1 MTEEMRKSEFAD
13 FLGVSRAYISQLAKG
28 DRLVLSVDGERV
40 RVRESLERIAKTGS
54 ADKSAVAA
62 RHALER
68 LAKGGSAA
76 PVAET
81 VRAAVGLDTS
91 PRPPTASGAA
101 AGPPD
106 MATMLLKDPMAAYN
120 IARAQNEQKRGEQ
133 MDIELAKSRRE
144 LISQDGTVK
153 AVTDLAS
160 ATRAAF
166 ERMPDRIATVLAAE
180 SDPHAVYTML
190 QDEIDSICATLSK
203 QAGELLDKI

>member
-13 FLGVSRAYISQLAKG
+13 FLGVSRAYISQLAKAN
-28 DRLVLSVDGERV
+28 RLVLSADGERV
-40 RVRESLERIAKTGS
+40 RVHESLERMDKTGS

-68 LAKGGSAA
+68 LAKGGCAA
-76 PVAET
+76 PVADT
-81 VRAAVGLDTS
+81 VRTAVGLTTS
-91 PRPPTASGAA
+91 PPPASIAGA
-101 AGPPD
+101 GLPD
-106 MATMLLKDPMAAYN
+106 MATMLLKNPMDAYN

-133 MDIELAKSRRE
+133 MDIELAKSRRD
-144 LISQDGTVK
+144 LISQEGTVK

-180 SDPHAVYTML
+180 SDPHAIYTML
-190 QDEIDSICATLSK
+190 QDEIDGICATLSK
-203 QAGELLDKI
+203 QAAELLDKI

>member
-13 FLGVSRAYISQLAKG
+13 FLGVSRAYISQLTKA
-28 DRLVLSVDGERV
+28 DRLVLSSDGDRI

-81 VRAAVGLDTS
+81 VRAAVGLDAPPSAQSVSS
-91 PRPPTASGAA
+91 PA
-101 AGPPD
+101 AGLPD
-106 MATMLLKDPMAAYN
+106 PARLLLSDPMAAYN
-120 IARAQNEQKRGEQ
+120 VARAQNEQKRGEQ

-160 ATRAAF
+160 ATRSAF

-180 SDPHAVYTML
+180 TDPHAVYTML
-190 QDEIDSICATLSK
+190 QDEIDNICATLSK